1 MLQCTKYAEC
11 GLKEAKSD
19 FVLLP
24 NPHDRVETSLKDDEA
39 RIMLVG
45 EDELPNL
52 PYTSINVCSCESK
65 YRPVMCVTK

>member
-1 MLQCTKYAEC
+1 MRIEGGKII
-11 GLKEAKSD
+11 

-24 NPHDRVETSLKDDEA
+24 NPHDRVEASLKDDEA
-39 RIMLVG
+39 RMLVG

-65 YRPVMCVTK
+65 YRPVMCVIK